1 MKVSRRIVAAAAAA
15 TLSFPPLGVHSA
27 AADPAAE
34 GTPAEGAT
42 EAPAPEGTPAE
53 GTTEAPAAETA
64 PAADAAQATIST
76 TPVSADYLKQFTTN
90 QGKPAV
96 PRWRGIVTEKA
107 KQDSRVQELTAH
119 SPSMNRDI
127 PLVTVKAKS
136 PNRPTFYLLN
146 GAGGGDQYSHDWVAN
161 TAVLDYFLEQDVNL
175 VIPMAGKFSYY
186 IDWVNQPS
194 GSLKGPQKWETFLTK
209 ELPAPLEKQLG
220 ANDKRAIA
228 GMSMSATSSLLL
240 AQHNPGFYQA
250 VGSYS
255 GCAETSTPMG
265 NLFAEITVNRSGN
278 TAAQMWGPQGSE
290 TNRHQDALLNAEKLR
305 GTELYISNGSGLIG
319 EQDTA
324 GWMESKGM
332 NPEAARS
339 GSSILLVEGG
349 GIEGATNL
357 CTHNLEAKLN
367 SLNIPAHYNF
377 NNVGTH
383 TWNYWFDDLRRSW
396 SEVIQPAVEA

>member
-1 MKVSRRIVAAAAAA
+1 MKVSRRIVAAVAAA
-15 TLSFPPLGVHSA
+15 TLSFTTLGVHSA

-34 GTPAEGAT
+34 GAPVEGEST
-42 EAPAPEGTPAE
+42 
-53 GTTEAPAAETA
+53 
-64 PAADAAQATIST
+64 AAQATIST
-76 TPVSADYLKQFTTN
+76 EKVSDEYLKST
-90 QGKPAV
+90 GGVV
-96 PRWRGIVTEKA
+96 PDWRARVKA
-107 KQDSRVQELTAH
+107 YEDKYSDRVQELTAH
-119 SPSMNRDI
+119 SPSMDRDI

-136 PNRPTFYLLN
+136 EGRPTFYLLN
-146 GAGGGDQYSHDWVAN
+146 GAGGGDQQSHDWVLN
-161 TAVLDYFLEQDVNL
+161 TNVIDYFVQEDVNL

-186 IDWVNQPS
+186 IDWVNEPG

-209 ELPAPLEKQLG
+209 ELPAPLESHFG
-220 ANDKRAIA
+220 ANEKRAIA

-265 NLFAEITVNRSGN
+265 NLFADITVNRSGN

-290 TNRHQDALLNAEKLR
+290 TNRYQDALINAEKLR
-305 GTELYISNGSGLIG
+305 GTDLYISNGSGLIG
-319 EQDTA
+319 ERDTA
-324 GWMESKGM
+324 GWLESKGM
-332 NPEAARS
+332 DPNKALA
-339 GSSILLVEGG
+339 GSSTLLVEGG

-367 SLNIPAHYNF
+367 SLDIPATYNF

-383 TWNYWFDDLRRSW
+383 TWTYWFDDLQRSW
-396 SEVIQPAVEA
+396 TEVIKPSLEA